1 MSPAERRTRAATPAD
16 AKVLV
21 ARATALLTAAELLLE
36 DREDPA
42 AQSASAAVSVIAG
55 IAASDALCAL
65 ALGERSRGQDHRAAV
80 GLLAAVV
87 GTDSPL
93 LPMLSRLLDV
103 KDQAHYGTRFIRHED
118 AMRALRQATALTDAA
133 HEAAR
138 R

>member
-80 GLLAAVV
+80 GLLAAAV
-87 GTDSPL
+87 GADSAL

-118 AMRALRQATALTDAA
+118 AMRALRQATALTAA
-133 HEAAR
+133 AQEATR